1 MKKFYSFSYI
11 LLAVLTIISLTIAAI
26 ASVGT
31 LLRIAAISSLVI
43 FTVLQ
48 IVCLLLYRGTGR
60 AWIYRT
66 GFYIL
71 HGGLVLALTGCGV
84 YALAGDSSY
93 APVPVGNGVY
103 YSEIMREDGSLL
115 SFGFSVSVKSFRVE
129 KYEDTGE
136 DKEYEAVLSFMDES
150 GKAEERSLMVNRPV
164 RHGGW
169 KIYLMSYDETGGT
182 TAVSLLFKKDPVEFV
197 STAGFWGIIVGS
209 FLMCLFPAERRKKA

>member
-71 HGGLVLALTGCGV
+71 HGGLVLALTG
-84 YALAGDSSY
+84 
-93 APVPVGNGVY
+93 
-103 YSEIMREDGSLL
+103 
-115 SFGFSVSVKSFRVE
+115 
-129 KYEDTGE
+129 
-136 DKEYEAVLSFMDES
+136 
-150 GKAEERSLMVNRPV
+150 
-164 RHGGW
+164 
-169 KIYLMSYDETGGT
+169 
-182 TAVSLLFKKDPVEFV
+182 
-197 STAGFWGIIVGS
+197 
-209 FLMCLFPAERRKKA
+209 